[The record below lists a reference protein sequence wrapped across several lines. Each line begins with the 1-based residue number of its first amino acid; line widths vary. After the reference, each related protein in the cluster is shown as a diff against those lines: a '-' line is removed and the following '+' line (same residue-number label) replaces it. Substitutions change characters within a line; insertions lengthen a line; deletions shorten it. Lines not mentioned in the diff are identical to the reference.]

1 MLIALQKDY
10 TGLRAVL
17 GGRNEV
23 LHGRK
28 LFFRCPGGEDIIA
41 MLSQALKDSGDV
53 FGSLALSEDNFGHAV
68 SQCPMVIDL
77 GETKIFEGHVPHTLD
92 GFVGRDLAFFDV
104 VEQRADRFCIQ
115 GDRQSKKLSN
125 CSLLEVLPQ
134 KVQRALACIGH
145 DLRREAMPRARVD
158 LQLVRNILVLG

>member
-10 TGLRAVL
+10 TGLHAVL

-23 LHGRK
+23 LHGRE
-28 LFFRCPGGEDIIA
+28 LFFRCPGGEDIVA

-77 GETKIFEGHVPHTLD
+77 GKTNIFEGHVPHAAD
-92 GFVGRDLAFFDV
+92 GGIDIHSAVTH
-104 VEQRADRFCIQ
+104 
-115 GDRQSKKLSN
+115 
-125 CSLLEVLPQ
+125 LLKERP
-134 KVQRALACIGH
+134 
-145 DLRREAMPRARVD
+145 
-158 LQLVRNILVLG
+158 QLVLIHEARISEGGVRQLATTGDGTKVLAYIS

>member
-1 MLIALQKDY
+1 MH
-10 TGLRAVL
+10 AVL

-23 LHGRK
+23 LHCRE
-28 LFFRCPGGEDIIA
+28 LFFGCPCGEDIIA

-53 FGSLALSEDNFGHAV
+53 FGTLALSEDNFGHAV

-77 GETKIFEGHVPHTLD
+77 GETKIFEGHVPHTFD

-115 GDRQSKKLSN
+115 ADRQPKKLSN

-134 KVQRALACIGH
+134 KVQGALACIGH
-145 DLRREAMPRARVD
+145 DLRREAMSRARVD
-158 LQLVRNILVLG
+158 LQLVRDVLLFG